1 MDLLIWT
8 AKRLLALVLTFIGI
22 TLISFFVMHLA
33 PGEPMSLQADF
44 NPKMT
49 PEMRQRLRAQY
60 GLDKPLY
67 VQYAKWFKGLVQL
80 DLGRSFSPD
89 RRKVWDKIRER
100 LPITVL
106 INVLSMILII
116 VVSVPLGVRAAVRQ
130 NSLFDQ
136 VTTVLVFL
144 AYAAPAFWVALL
156 LMLYFGIELGWLPVS
171 GVHTLMGYE
180 HMNTWQK
187 ITDWARHLVL
197 PVFVSAIGGLAGF
210 SRYTR
215 SSMLEVL
222 RQDFIT
228 TARAKGLPERTVI
241 YRHALRNALLPLI
254 TILGLS
260 VPGLIG
266 GSVIFESI
274 FAIPGIGQLMWSS
287 VMARDYPVLMGNL
300 VIVSVLTLLGNLL
313 ADVGYAAVD
322 PRIRTGLQETE

>member
-1 MDLLIWT
+1 
-8 AKRLLALVLTFIGI
+8 
-22 TLISFFVMHLA
+22 
-33 PGEPMSLQADF
+33 MSLQADF

-67 VQYAKWFKGLVQL
+67 VQYAKWFKGLIQL

-100 LPITVL
+100 LPVTIL
-106 INVLSMILII
+106 INVLSMILIM
-116 VVSVPLGVRAAVRQ
+116 VAAVPLGVKAAVKQ

-136 VTTVLVFL
+136 VTTILVFL

-156 LMLYFGIELGWLPVS
+156 LMLFFGIELNWLPVS
-171 GVHTLMGYE
+171 GLHTLMGYDS
-180 HMNTWQK
+180 MSTWEK
-187 ITDWARHLVL
+187 TLDWARHLIL

-228 TARAKGLPERTVI
+228 TARAKGLPERVVI
-241 YRHALRNALLPLI
+241 YRHALKNALLPLI

-260 VPGLIG
+260 IPGLIG

-274 FAIPGIGQLMWSS
+274 FAIPGVGQLMWSS

-300 VIVSVLTLLGNLL
+300 VIVSVLTLLGNLM
-313 ADVGYAAVD
+313 ADMGYAAAD
-322 PRIRTGLQETE
+322 PRIRTGLTGEE

>member
-1 MDLLIWT
+1 MDFLIWI
-8 AKRLLALVLTFIGI
+8 AKKLLTLIPTFIGI

-89 RRKVWDKIRER
+89 RRKVWDKIKER
-100 LPITVL
+100 LPVTIL

-116 VVSVPLGVRAAVRQ
+116 VVSIPLGVRAAVRQ

-136 VTTVLVFL
+136 LTTILVFV

-156 LMLYFGIELGWLPVS
+156 LMLYFGIELNWLPVS
-171 GVHTLMGYE
+171 GLHTLMGYE
-180 HMNTWQK
+180 SMDTWHK
-187 ITDWARHLVL
+187 VLDWARHLVL

-228 TARAKGLPERTVI
+228 TARAKGLPEGTVI

-260 VPGLIG
+260 IPGLIG

-274 FAIPGIGQLMWSS
+274 FAIPGVGQLMWSS

-313 ADVGYAAVD
+313 ADMGYAAVD
-322 PRIRTGLQETE
+322 PRIRTGLRGEE

>member
-1 MDLLIWT
+1 MDFLIWFG
-8 AKRLLALVLTFIGI
+8 KRLLALVPTFIGI
-22 TLISFFVMHLA
+22 TIISFSVMHMA

-67 VQYAKWFKGLVQL
+67 VQYGKWLKGLVQL

-89 RRKVWDKIRER
+89 RRKVWDKIKER
-100 LPITVL
+100 LPITIL

-116 VVSVPLGVRAAVRQ
+116 LVAVPLGVWAAVRQ

-136 VTTVLVFL
+136 VTTVLVFI

-156 LMLYFGIELGWLPVS
+156 LMLYFGIELNWLPVS
-171 GVHTLMGYE
+171 GLHTLMGYDRMDVW
-180 HMNTWQK
+180 HK
-187 ITDWARHLVL
+187 VLDWGKHLIL

-260 VPGLIG
+260 IPGLIG

-274 FAIPGIGQLMWSS
+274 FAIPGVGQLMWSA

-300 VIVSVLTLLGNLL
+300 VIVAVMTLLGNLL
-313 ADVGYAAVD
+313 ADMGYAAAD
-322 PRIRTGLQETE
+322 PRIRTGIREEE